1 MSLQCCISSFCCHIL
16 YWPKAAKFMRFN
28 RPTFLLLSKRN
39 TDLCTSTKLLTVFVS
54 RLYFGRPESVLK
66 RCDSN
71 SVRKNR
77 DFSDLPLISSSTVI
91 TTHSGLW
98 TVTMLWLK
106 AESFVVFVFCCCG
119 GGSLD
124 LLVFLS
130 NRWLVAA
137 ISYSCIS
144 SALNCSPVSPGLAA
158 CIVAAFI
165 CLVFVSLSDGTAP
178 CGMNNVLP

>member
-16 YWPKAAKFMRFN
+16 YWPKAVKFMRFN

-39 TDLCTSTKLLTVFVS
+39 TDLRTSTKLLTVLVS

-66 RCDSN
+66 RCDSH
-71 SVRKNR
+71 SVGKNR
-77 DFSDLPLISSSTVI
+77 DFSDLPLISPSSVI
-91 TTHSGLW
+91 MTHSGLW

-106 AESFVVFVFCCCG
+106 AESC

-178 CGMNNVLP
+178 CGINLSLIHI